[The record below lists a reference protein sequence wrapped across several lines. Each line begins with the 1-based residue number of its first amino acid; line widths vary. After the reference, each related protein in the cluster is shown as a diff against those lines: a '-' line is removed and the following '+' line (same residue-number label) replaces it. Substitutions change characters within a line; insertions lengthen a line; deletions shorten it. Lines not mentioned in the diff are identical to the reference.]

1 MLDLLL
7 LAEVAART
15 NQADIPAQ
23 ARVRIERGVKADVQS
38 WKQLPKSQR
47 REIRLV
53 DKWGRVRV
61 LRLIE
66 HQ

>member
-7 LAEVAART
+7 IAEAAASAS
-15 NQADIPAQ
+15 QANIPAQ
-23 ARVRIERGVKADVQS
+23 ARARIERGVEANVQS
-38 WKQLPKSQR
+38 WKQVARSQR

-53 DKWGRVRV
+53 DQSGRVTV
-61 LRLIE
+61 LHLIE

>member
-7 LAEVAART
+7 LAKAAASAT
-15 NQADIPAQ
+15 QAEIPAQ
-23 ARVRIERGVKADVQS
+23 ARARIERAIKADVKS
-38 WKQLPKSQR
+38 WKQAPRSQR

-53 DKWGRVRV
+53 DENDRVTV
-61 LRLIE
+61 VRLIE